1 MAETSG
7 GEYLARML
15 QDEGVE
21 RVFGIIDGT
30 YFGFYS
36 ALHRLGIEIVTPR
49 HETSAAH
56 MAGAYAR
63 LTGRLLPLIPRP
75 TTLPEALG
83 RVLAADI
90 VAPIDLP
97 GFTNT
102 AMDGIALA
110 AAATAA
116 ASVDQPVQVRLV
128 GAVDAGTN
136 WTAPLA
142 PLEAVRIGTG
152 AAIPDGCDTVI
163 PSEEIEMVGDHA
175 RITVPVA
182 PGRHIRQ
189 RGEDVRRDTTAL
201 RQGTEIRPQEIALL
215 AALGIET
222 ISAVPRPRIGL
233 LSIGPE
239 LFGSAAPATVH
250 DANGPML
257 AALGRAAGADVVRI
271 AKTAGSLH
279 DLQRVIGELS
289 PLADLVVTSGGIS
302 NSPADTMSEFL
313 ETDTTGECW
322 QLRLRPG
329 KHFGV
334 AWRDGSVLIA
344 LPGNP
349 VAAFVGFELLV
360 RPAIDGS
367 LANP

>member
-1 MAETSG
+1 
-7 GEYLARML
+7 
-15 QDEGVE
+15 
-21 RVFGIIDGT
+21 
-30 YFGFYS
+30 
-36 ALHRLGIEIVTPR
+36 
-49 HETSAAH
+49 
-56 MAGAYAR
+56 
-63 LTGRLLPLIPRP
+63 
-75 TTLPEALG
+75 
-83 RVLAADI
+83 VLAADI

-360 RPAIDGS
+360 RPAIDWLSGKSADQQVMPATLLEPVLGGLGRTDAIRGRAWIDGTGRVLVIPAGNRGSGVVSS
-367 LANP
+367 LAEANCLIILPEETAAAATGDTVQIRWVWYR